1 VDLVDYLAILR
12 KHWIGV
18 ALLSILCTAGAFGY
32 SAVQPKVYAASA
44 TGFVGT
50 GATENAAL
58 GSMNDQLARSRAT
71 SYVDIA
77 KGRATAQNVIDQLGL
92 SVTPAQLVTRIAV
105 EHPLDTVLLKISA
118 RADTP
123 IAAQKL
129 ADAWVTSLAEEVQ
142 EIESPGRSKV
152 SNGTPRI
159 VPVDSAE
166 LPTRPVEPQI
176 ERNTLLG
183 LIVGVGLGFA
193 YAIGRRTL
201 DRRISSP
208 TDIEQKFK
216 VPVAG
221 VIPLSPQVQSAG
233 PGALAADPAL
243 GEAFRKLRTNLM
255 YMDVDNPPRL
265 LSVTSPQPGDGK
277 STVASSLAVALA
289 QTEQNV
295 ILVDAD
301 LRRPTIADRFG
312 VESSVGLVNVLIGQM
327 DIQSA
332 LQRPP
337 GFSGLSILASGPLP
351 PNPSEILGS
360 NAMRMLLKQ
369 LAEQAYVVVDAPPL
383 LPVTDAAILA
393 RVTEGALIVVSAGRT
408 LDIELEASLEH
419 LEAVNA
425 RALGVI
431 LNRKKR
437 RGPGSYGYGYG
448 TEYYAAKPTQ
458 TKVKKSKGKPQPA
471 GRRRA

>member
-1 VDLVDYLAILR
+1 MDLVDYLAILR

-18 ALLSILCTAGAFGY
+18 ALIVLLCTAGAFGY
-32 SAVQPKVYAASA
+32 SAIQPKVYAASA

-50 GATENAAL
+50 GATQDAAL

-77 KGRATAQNVIDQLGL
+77 KGRATAQTVISQLGL
-92 SVTPAQLVTRIAV
+92 SESPSQLVGRISV
-105 EHPLDTVLLKISA
+105 EHPLDTVLLKITA

-123 IAAQKL
+123 HDAQKL
-129 ADAWVTSLAEEVQ
+129 ADTWVTALAQEVQ
-142 EIESPGRSKV
+142 EIESPNKARV
-152 SNGTPRI
+152 ADGTPRI
-159 VPVDSAE
+159 VPVEAAE
-166 LPTRPVEPQI
+166 LPTRPVEPKI

-183 LIVGVGLGFA
+183 LIVGAGLGFA
-193 YAIGRRTL
+193 YAIARRTL

-208 TDIEQKFK
+208 TDIEQQFK
-216 VPVAG
+216 IAVVGTIPV
-221 VIPLSPQVQSAG
+221 SSQVQSTG

-312 VESSVGLVNVLIGQM
+312 VEGSVGLVNVLIGQM
-327 DIQSA
+327 DVQDA
-332 LQRPP
+332 LQKPR
-337 GFSGLSILASGPLP
+337 GFGGLSILASGPLP

-360 NAMRMLLKQ
+360 NAMRTLLKQ
-369 LAEQAYVVVDAPPL
+369 LAEHAYVVVDAPPL

-393 RVTEGALIVVSAGRT
+393 RVTEGALVVVSTGKT

-419 LEAVNA
+419 LETVNA

-431 LNRKKR
+431 LNRRKR
-437 RGPGSYGYGYG
+437 RGGSGYGYGYG
-448 TEYYAAKPTQ
+448 TEYYATKAVKQKPT
-458 TKVKKSKGKPQPA
+458 KAKAQPA

>member
-18 ALLSILCTAGAFGY
+18 ALITIVCTAGAFGY
-32 SAVQPKVYAASA
+32 SAIQPKVYAASA

-50 GATENAAL
+50 GATQDAAL

-77 KGRATAQNVIDQLGL
+77 KGRATAQNVINQLSL
-92 SVTPAQLVTRIAV
+92 SETPAQLVGRISV
-105 EHPLDTVLLKISA
+105 EHPLDTVLLKVTA
-118 RADTP
+118 RAASP
-123 IAAQKL
+123 RAAQQL
-129 ADAWVTSLAEEVQ
+129 ADAWVASLATEVK
-142 EIESPGRSKV
+142 EIESPGGAKQV
-152 SNGTPRI
+152 DGTPRV
-159 VPVDSAE
+159 VPIDSAE

-183 LIVGVGLGFA
+183 LIVGAGLGFA

-208 TDIEQKFK
+208 ADVEQKFK

-221 VIPLSPQVQSAG
+221 VIPVSAEVKSTG
-233 PGALAADPAL
+233 PAALAADPAL

-312 VESSVGLVNVLIGQM
+312 VEGSVGLVNVLIGQM
-327 DIQSA
+327 DVQSA
-332 LQRPP
+332 LQKPR
-337 GFSGLSILASGPLP
+337 GFGGLSILASGPLP

-369 LAEQAYVVVDAPPL
+369 LAEHAYVVVDAPPL

-393 RVTEGALIVVSAGRT
+393 RVTEGALVVVSTGKT

-419 LEAVNA
+419 LDAVNA

-431 LNRKKR
+431 LNRRKR
-437 RGPGSYGYGYG
+437 RGGGTYGYG

-458 TKVKKSKGKPQPA
+458 TKVKRGKAQSA